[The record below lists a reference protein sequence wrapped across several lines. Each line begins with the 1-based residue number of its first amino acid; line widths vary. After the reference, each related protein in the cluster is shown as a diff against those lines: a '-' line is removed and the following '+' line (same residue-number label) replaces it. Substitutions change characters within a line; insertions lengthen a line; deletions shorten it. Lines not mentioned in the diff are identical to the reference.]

1 MKKFFAVLMALV
13 LVLSMGVTVF
23 AAGTGKITI
32 TNAVNGED
40 YTVYKMF
47 DFVPSAAD
55 PSKGR
60 YTAADKWDTF
70 INGDGAA
77 YLEID
82 ADAATIKWVG
92 ENNDERKAEL
102 AKKAIAYA
110 KANGIAGTTK
120 TANGTTVEFENLDL
134 GYYAIDTSLGT
145 LCALTNTNSEYTLT
159 EKNTTPNINKKID
172 DNGLV
177 DANNVAI
184 GDIVKYQSI
193 VEAGKGTVNYV
204 IHDKMSAG
212 LTFDATSVV
221 IVNDGYT
228 LVKDKDY
235 TLTTNCAD
243 GCTFEIDLNPNYE
256 ESLEEGDKLIITYSA
271 ELNEGATIGNTG
283 NPNEIQ
289 LTYGNAQKTLWD
301 TVITYTTKLTINKF
315 ETVEGQEIPLKG
327 AGFTLYKDEVKDG
340 NEVGTEIKGE
350 DLTTFEWT
358 GLEEGT
364 YVLKETTVP
373 VGYNPVKDIT
383 IVITCEEPKKVDATT
398 DTAVWDETKKE
409 ITLTNTNGAFEGK
422 VENKTGTLLP
432 ETGGIGTTIFYI
444 VGITLMLGA
453 AILLISKK
461 KMAAKA

>member
-13 LVLSMGVTVF
+13 LVLSMGVTAF
-23 AAGTGKITI
+23 AAGTGTITI
-32 TNAVNGED
+32 TNAVDKES

-47 DFVPSAAD
+47 DFVPVD
-55 PSKGR
+55 DTKGR
-60 YTAADKWDTF
+60 YTANEKWTTF
-70 INGDGAA
+70 INGEGAE
-77 YLEID
+77 YLEFD
-82 ADAATIKWVG
+82 NTAGTIKFKG
-92 ENNDERKAEL
+92 EETDERKAEL
-102 AKKAIAYA
+102 AKKAVKYA
-110 KANGIAGTTK
+110 QDNSVVGTTL
-120 TANGTTVEFENLDL
+120 TANGTTVEFTNLDL

-145 LCALTNTNSEYTLT
+145 LCALTTTNKDAQVT
-159 EKNTTPNINKKID
+159 EKNTTPNIDKKIVED
-172 DNGLV
+172 TNLV

-184 GDIVKYQSI
+184 GDEVKYQS
-193 VEAGKGTVNYV
+193 VVTAGKGTVNYV

-212 LTFDATSVV
+212 LTFKNDVV
-221 IVNDGYT
+221 IKNGDYT
-228 LVKDKDY
+228 LEANTDY
-235 TLTTNCAD
+235 TLTTNCED
-243 GCTFEIDLNPNYE
+243 GCTFEIDLTPEYE
-256 ESLEEGDKLIITYSA
+256 ETLKENNQLVITYSA
-271 ELNEGATIGNTG
+271 TLNDGAVIGNTG

-315 ETVEGQEIPLKG
+315 ETVDGKEIPLKG
-327 AGFTLYKDEVKDG
+327 AGFTLYKDGEAI
-340 NEVGTEIKGE
+340 GTEIKGKN
-350 DLTTFEWT
+350 LTTFVWT

-383 IVITCEEPKKVDATT
+383 IVITCEEPEKVNATT